1 MMRAGAENLRAGRV
15 VQGGS
20 TITQQLAKNLFL
32 TNERSWRRKT
42 QEIAMAIWLEGRF
55 TKDEIL
61 ALYLSR
67 VYFGA
72 GAYGVEAAAERYFDR
87 PARELTLLQ
96 SAMIAGLV
104 KAPSRLNP
112 ARQDIAA
119 ARDRATTVLN
129 EMVNMGFIS
138 AAEREAALQEEL
150 VISRR
155 NPAGV
160 LSYYRDWIDPLLND
174 VIGQQRDDFVVE
186 TTIDIAAQRAGAE
199 AVEAVLA
206 EQGESRR
213 ISQAALI
220 AMDDEGGVR
229 ALVGGRDYDQSQFN
243 RATQAR
249 RQPGSSFKYFIY
261 LAAMENG
268 LTPWSVREDAP
279 ITIYIE
285 GQEPWSPGNYAGEYN
300 GPTELT
306 RAFALSYNMVAIR
319 VANEVGGQNVI
330 DVARRLGV
338 RSPLSNYHS
347 LALGAQEITL
357 LEMTQA
363 YGAMAAEGYNI
374 EAHGISRIRR
384 ANSNE
389 TVWTFRQENR
399 RRVIEE
405 RPLRYM
411 NYMMRR
417 VVDAGTGTIARMP
430 GRQIGGKTG
439 TGNDYRDA
447 WFIGFAPGM
456 VAGVWAGNDNFT
468 ETARVTGGSIPT
480 EIWARFMPTALR
492 NTPIRELQ
500 MPREEDYDT
509 GVPDPEAP
517 ELTAVGA
524 PIGAVIGAPSAAPPD
539 EQDRSLDFG
548 PEG

>member
-1 MMRAGAENLRAGRV
+1 MQPCR
-15 VQGGS
+15 
-20 TITQQLAKNLFL
+20 
-32 TNERSWRRKT
+32 
-42 QEIAMAIWLEGRF
+42 
-55 TKDEIL
+55 
-61 ALYLSR
+61 
-67 VYFGA
+67 
-72 GAYGVEAAAERYFDR
+72 
-87 PARELTLLQ
+87 
-96 SAMIAGLV
+96 
-104 KAPSRLNP
+104 
-112 ARQDIAA
+112 
-119 ARDRATTVLN
+119 
-129 EMVNMGFIS
+129 
-138 AAEREAALQEEL
+138 EEL

-160 LSYYRDWIDPLLND
+160 LSYYRDWIDPLLNE
-174 VIGQQRDDFVVE
+174 VIGQQRDDFIIE

-206 EQGESRR
+206 EQGEARR
-213 ISQAALI
+213 VGQAALI

-229 ALVGGRDYDQSQFN
+229 ALVGGRDYDISQFN

-268 LTPWSVREDAP
+268 LTPWSVRDDAP
-279 ITIYIE
+279 ITIHIE
-285 GQEPWSPGNYAGEYN
+285 GQPDWTPGNYTREYH

-338 RSPLSNYHS
+338 RSPLANYHS

-363 YGAMAAEGYNI
+363 YAAMASEGYSV
-374 EAHGISRIRR
+374 EAHGVSHIRR

-389 TVWTFRQENR
+389 TMWTWRQQNR
-399 RRVIEE
+399 ERVIED

-417 VVDAGTGTIARMP
+417 VVDAGTGTAARLP

-447 WFIGFAPGM
+447 WFIGYAPGM
-456 VAGVWAGNDNFT
+456 AAGVWVGNDNFT
-468 ETARVTGGSIPT
+468 ETARVTGGSLPAD
-480 EIWARFMPTALR
+480 IWSRFMPTALR
-492 NTPIRELQ
+492 NVPVREMQL
-500 MPREEDYDT
+500 PGPDDYDT
-509 GVPDPEAP
+509 GLPNPSLP
-517 ELTAVGA
+517 ELTPVGA
-524 PIGAVIGAPSAAPPD
+524 PVGAVLGEAPPPPPD
-539 EQDRSLDFG
+539 TQDRSLDFG